1 MKKNTEI
8 AKPIVHDRKY
18 YTKFIQASFVIALT
32 LCFIAFSLYQN
43 VTDIVFGKNK
53 VDVFTQD
60 LPQIALYF
68 HTIDPNFSNFLIEL
82 DDIVQAYVQGE
93 NIMQTKSKQID
104 ETWDYIK
111 NNKEYIK
118 SLWYDKYDTLLDFI
132 ADGWKYKDEVFDLL
146 GNKEAYNYLVLL
158 QNSNEKRPNGWFFG
172 SFAFITV
179 QQGFI
184 KDLKIV
190 DAYYPDFIAYRTRLT
205 APDWSRPFLPER
217 KIGFIAANKFGFTDI
232 DGRNIKDLY
241 ELMFNKT
248 FDMKKVKET
257 MSPDMYNTLL
267 HKNIKGVI
275 FIQTDLLEFL
285 IPGFKKEIRER
296 QFVNA
301 SVDLIRGEIRG
312 NKKEKYIDEVNNYF
326 RQNQQTIIKNLINK
340 FPQVL
345 ANNLIHIYL
354 SNASEKLNGL
364 LQKRELTNIY
374 DPHFIYARDTNN
386 SFNKV
391 DEFVQKQILI
401 INQNNDVVI
410 DSTIDKIKIDMLV
423 PWTYTMKIIYTLD
436 VPNNYVDFIKQL
448 EKKYDIQL
456 TERELGILAI
466 QPNIAADTD
475 QVRRRQSKS
484 TIYFPPSITI
494 LDTQGDTVEDK
505 YFQAPFANGLYYMMR
520 INDNHTSKTL
530 TIKFTI
536 K

>member
-1 MKKNTEI
+1 MKKKLEI
-8 AKPIVHDRKY
+8 SKPVIHDRKY
-18 YTKFIQASFVIALT
+18 YSKFIQASFVFAIT
-32 LCFIAFSLYQN
+32 FCFIVFSLYQSL
-43 VTDIVFGKNK
+43 TDIIFGKNK
-53 VDVFTQD
+53 IDVFTQD

-68 HTIDPNFSNFLIEL
+68 YTIDPQFSNFLIEL
-82 DDIVQAYVQGE
+82 DDIVQAYVKGE
-93 NIMQTKSKQID
+93 NIMQTKTKQIE

-118 SLWYDKYDTLLDFI
+118 NLWYDEYDTLLDFI
-132 ADGWKYKDEVFDLL
+132 ADGWKYKDEVFALL
-146 GNKEAYNYLVLL
+146 GNKEAQNYLVLL
-158 QNSNEKRPNGWFFG
+158 QNSNEKRPNGWFFW

-190 DAYYPDFIAYRTRLT
+190 DAYYPDFIAYKTWLT
-205 APDWSRPFLPER
+205 APDWSKPFLPER
-217 KIGFIAANKFGFTDI
+217 KIWFIAANKFGFTDL
-232 DGRNIKDLY
+232 DGKNIKDLY

-285 IPGFKKEIRER
+285 IPWFKKEIRER

-301 SVDLIRGEIRG
+301 SIDLIRGEIRG
-312 NKKEKYIDEVNNYF
+312 NKKEKYIDEVNKYF
-326 RQNQQTIIKNLINK
+326 RENQNTIIKNLINK
-340 FPQVL
+340 FPEVL

-354 SNASEKLNGL
+354 SNASEKLNWL

-374 DPHFIYARDTNN
+374 NPSFIYARDTNN

-401 INQNNDVVI
+401 IDKNNDVVI
-410 DSTIDKIKIDMLV
+410 DSTIDKVKIDSLT
-423 PWTYTMKIIYTLD
+423 PGSYTMKVIYTLD
-436 VPNNYVDFIKQL
+436 VPSSYNEFIKQL
-448 EKKYDIQL
+448 EKKYEIQL
-456 TERELGILAI
+456 TDRELWILALK
-466 QPNIAADTD
+466 PNTSADTN
-475 QVRRRQSKS
+475 QTRRRQSRS
-484 TIYFPPSITI
+484 TIYFPPHANI
-494 LDTQGDTVEDK
+494 LNTQGDTLEQR
-505 YFQAPFANGLYYMMR
+505 YFQSPFANGLYYLIR
-520 INDNHTSKTL
+520 INENHTSKTL
-530 TIKFTI
+530 TIQFSI

>member
-1 MKKNTEI
+1 MKRKLEI
-8 AKPIVHDRKY
+8 TKPTIYDRKY
-18 YTKFIQASFVIALT
+18 YSKFVQAPFVIAIT
-32 LCFIAFSLYQN
+32 LCFVVFSLYQSI
-43 VTDIVFGKNK
+43 TDIVFGKNK

-68 HTIDPNFSNFLIEL
+68 YTIDPQFSNFLIEL
-82 DDIVQAYVQGE
+82 DDIVQAYVKGE
-93 NIMQTKSKQID
+93 NIMQTKSEQIE
-104 ETWDYIK
+104 ETWNYIST
-111 NNKEYIK
+111 NKEYIK

-132 ADGWKYKDEVFDLL
+132 ADGWKYKDEVFELL
-146 GNKEAYNYLVLL
+146 GNKEPHNYLVLL
-158 QNSNEKRPNGWFFG
+158 QYSNEKRPNGWFFW

-190 DAYYPDFIAYRTRLT
+190 DAYYPDFIAYKTWLT
-205 APDWSRPFLPER
+205 APDWSKPFLPER
-217 KIGFIAANKFGFTDI
+217 KIGFIAANKFWFTDI
-232 DGRNIKDLY
+232 DGKNIKDLY

-248 FDMKKVKET
+248 FDMKKVKQT

-267 HKNIKGVI
+267 YKNIKGVI

-301 SVDLIRGEIRG
+301 SVDLIRWEIRG
-312 NKKEKYIDEVNNYF
+312 NKKEKYIDEVNDYF

-340 FPQVL
+340 FPDVL
-345 ANNLIHIYL
+345 ANNLIHVYL

-374 DPHFIYARDTNN
+374 NPQFIYARDTNN
-386 SFNKV
+386 SFNKT

-410 DSTIDKIKIDMLV
+410 DSAIDKIKIDAL
-423 PWTYTMKIIYTLD
+423 PAWAYTMKIVYTLD
-436 VPNNYVDFIKQL
+436 VPSSYINFIKQQ
-448 EKKYDIQL
+448 EEAYNITL
-456 TERELGILAI
+456 TNRERGILGLE
-466 QPNIAADTD
+466 PNILPEWSPA
-475 QVRRRQSKS
+475 RRRQSRS
-484 TIYFPPSITI
+484 TIYFPPNATI
-494 LDTQGDTVEDK
+494 VDTQGDTLERR
-505 YFQAPFANGLYYMMR
+505 YFEAPFANGLYYLLR
-520 INDNHTSKTL
+520 INENHTSKTL
-530 TIKFTI
+530 TIQFTI